1 MNKQAILTLINSG
14 LYQDNLIK
22 LSKLCKD
29 NLRKH
34 PTLFYVLIK
43 IFESLEA
50 EYNEQ
55 AVPSERYEHIESIKE
70 SLIETINNPTL
81 DNLDKLIISFDT

>member
-1 MNKQAILTLINSG
+1 
-14 LYQDNLIK
+14 
-22 LSKLCKD
+22 
-29 NLRKH
+29 
-34 PTLFYVLIK
+34 
-43 IFESLEA
+43 LEA

-55 AVPSERYEHIESIKE
+55 AVPSERYEQIESIKE